1 MMLFINIFV
10 VGNTDD
16 VVDTIVVLIS
26 ITNDSNEKKAVLIIS
41 EKGHLVRSSRA

>member
-16 VVDTIVVLIS
+16 VDTIVVLIS
-26 ITNDSNEKKAVLIIS
+26 ITNDSNEEKAVLIIS
-41 EKGHLVRSSRA
+41 E

>member
-41 EKGHLVRSSRA
+41 E